1 MVKFKLG
8 FVALIGLLVCLIII
22 YYSNIFDNWA
32 YQRTGLES
40 EGKLLDCDNVKG
52 EKYRFDNVP
61 IDFTGVNKGC
71 FEGKLTSIDTYKDGV
86 LNGLSKEWHINGILV
101 REETYD
107 NGLIMKS
114 KKWYGNGGKIEKEE
128 VWVKNEE
135 GIRTGTVKEY
145 YWENSQLQSIK
156 EYSHK
161 NLFYE
166 DIKLISQKCWD
177 ENGENIDCN

>member
-1 MVKFKLG
+1 MKKFKLG

-40 EGKLLDCDNVKG
+40 DGKLLDCDDVKG
-52 EKYRFDNVP
+52 YEYEFGNVP
-61 IDFTGVNKGC
+61 IDFSGVNKSC
-71 FEGKLTSIDTYKDGV
+71 FNGKVISIDTYKDGV
-86 LNGLSKEWHINGILV
+86 LNGLTKEWSISGRLV
-101 REETYD
+101 REEIFD

-114 KKWYGNGGKIEKEE
+114 KEWYANGGKIAKEE

-145 YWENSQLQSIK
+145 YWKNSQLQSIK

-161 NLFYE
+161 NLFYG
-166 DIKLISQKCWD
+166 DKKLISQKCWD
-177 ENGENIDCN
+177 ENGNKIDCN

>member
-1 MVKFKLG
+1 MKSIWFS
-8 FVALIGLLVCLIII
+8 FI

-71 FEGKLTSIDTYKDGV
+71 FEGKLTEINTYKDGV

>member
-61 IDFTGVNKGC
+61 IDFTGVK
-71 FEGKLTSIDTYKDGV
+71 
-86 LNGLSKEWHINGILV
+86 
-101 REETYD
+101 
-107 NGLIMKS
+107 
-114 KKWYGNGGKIEKEE
+114 
-128 VWVKNEE
+128 
-135 GIRTGTVKEY
+135 
-145 YWENSQLQSIK
+145 
-156 EYSHK
+156 
-161 NLFYE
+161 
-166 DIKLISQKCWD
+166 
-177 ENGENIDCN
+177 